1 MAGDELKDF
10 LTKKRVLKAQL
21 TKFKEKI
28 DFEEIDK
35 SKGDLIVDKCKEL
48 KKKFE
53 DVFDAIYT
61 ACDETVIDSYVEEQE
76 SILENIDEIY
86 LTVVRKFKISN
97 CSSSKTEVSDSIKLP
112 KLSLPTFTGNI
123 NEWITFKDLF
133 NAAVNNNSSLS
144 DSQRLTY
151 LKLSLKYEAF
161 KIIQSIPVSDSN
173 YKIAWNLLE
182 ERYSNKREQVFA
194 LIKRLMSLQ
203 QIQSESTTALLNLVD
218 NINEIIRSLDIL
230 KQNVENFSDTLIL
243 YIILQKLDNSSR
255 MWFERQ
261 LKKDEIPKLNNLI
274 EFLKD
279 HARTLQHSK
288 PSSNKYQKSYKATSL
303 LSNFK
308 CVYCNEDHTLQKCSK
323 FLNLHVDQRVGFVK
337 SKHLCFACLS
347 HLHMVKKC
355 KSTSSCK
362 HCQKRHNTLLHI
374 DSNLSVQNQ
383 GLSPQAEVFVP
394 SSEPTTS
401 NMVPSTSVCANNL
414 VKEKQNT
421 NVLLCTAV
429 VNILNSKNQLVSA
442 RCILDSASQKSYIK
456 RSLVKKLVLNV
467 KNKSIS
473 ISCLGAAETVASGE
487 IDFTFTPHFNQKFH
501 VKTSAFLIEKIT
513 DNIPTINLPQSLK
526 DSFSDLLLAD
536 PNFHNASE
544 IDVLLGVNVF
554 LSLMKGETIKR
565 DERLPFALST
575 KLGWVIAG
583 STAFPVE
590 NLQETSDRNFQ
601 KILWRDNPSSP
612 IKTYRLCTVTYGT
625 ASASYLATRVLKQLA
640 IDESSNF
647 PKASEV
653 LLHNC
658 YVDDVLFGADYLE
671 AAEKLIPELQEL
683 LCSGGFKLHKW
694 CSNEK
699 SVLERAIKTED
710 SKNSC
715 EIIDA
720 KSIKI
725 LGLEWEP
732 ALDEFYCNFEISNDG
747 DLPTKRTILS
757 SVSKIF
763 DPLGCLAP
771 FIIGAKILIQ
781 SIWTFQI
788 SWDDPVPEE
797 INKKW
802 TVFRDQLHHLKS
814 IRIPRRVLLPNATKI
829 ELHAFCDASKK
840 GICFSHLS

>member
-1 MAGDELKDF
+1 MVLILSHGQGDFLVNEALEIENLKDASYISQCAIHEFIKRSGAIYDLNITKEMRTAASSARAKCMQYLESERSKEKTETKSSRGKKTIFLKQKKMFLRKDIHQTNEEANYLANEAEKSKDINLFIQSHELRKTITEKEIKINTLDVKLNEKTGDELKDF
-10 LTKKRVLKAQL
+10 LTKKKRVLKAQL

-28 DFEEIDK
+28 YFEKIDK
-35 SKGDLIVDKCKEL
+35 SEGDLIVEKCKEL
-48 KKKFE
+48 KKKFD

-76 SILENIDEIY
+76 SILENIDETY
-86 LTVVRKFKISN
+86 LTVVRKFKTSN
-97 CSSSKTEVSDSIKLP
+97 CSSSKTEVSDSVKLP

-203 QIQSESTTALLNLVD
+203 QIHSESTTALLNLVD

-243 YIILQKLDNSSR
+243 YIILQKLDSSSR

-261 LKKDEIPKLNNLI
+261 LKKDEIPKLSNLI

-288 PSSNKYQKSYKATSL
+288 SSSNKYQKSYKSTSL

-323 FLNLHVDQRVGFVK
+323 FLNLHVVQRVGFVK
-337 SKHLCFACLS
+337 YKHLCFACLS

-374 DSNLSVQNQ
+374 DRNLSVQNQ
-383 GLSPQAEVFVP
+383 GLSPQADVFVP

-414 VKEKQNT
+414 VKEKQNN

-442 RCILDSASQKSYIK
+442 RCILDIASQKSYIK
-456 RSLVKKLVLNV
+456 RSLVKKLGLNV

-473 ISCLGAAETVASGE
+473 VSCLGAAETIASGE
-487 IDFTFTPHFNQKFH
+487 IDFKFIPHFNQKFH

-513 DNIPTINLPQSLK
+513 DNIPTIK
-526 DSFSDLLLAD
+526 
-536 PNFHNASE
+536 
-544 IDVLLGVNVF
+544 V
-554 LSLMKGETIKR
+554 
-565 DERLPFALST
+565 
-575 KLGWVIAG
+575 
-583 STAFPVE
+583 
-590 NLQETSDRNFQ
+590 
-601 KILWRDNPSSP
+601 
-612 IKTYRLCTVTYGT
+612 
-625 ASASYLATRVLKQLA
+625 
-640 IDESSNF
+640 
-647 PKASEV
+647 
-653 LLHNC
+653 
-658 YVDDVLFGADYLE
+658 
-671 AAEKLIPELQEL
+671 
-683 LCSGGFKLHKW
+683 
-694 CSNEK
+694 
-699 SVLERAIKTED
+699 
-710 SKNSC
+710 
-715 EIIDA
+715 
-720 KSIKI
+720 
-725 LGLEWEP
+725 
-732 ALDEFYCNFEISNDG
+732 
-747 DLPTKRTILS
+747 
-757 SVSKIF
+757 
-763 DPLGCLAP
+763 
-771 FIIGAKILIQ
+771 
-781 SIWTFQI
+781 
-788 SWDDPVPEE
+788 
-797 INKKW
+797 
-802 TVFRDQLHHLKS
+802 
-814 IRIPRRVLLPNATKI
+814 
-829 ELHAFCDASKK
+829 
-840 GICFSHLS
+840 